1 MLSHILLHCSDA
13 LCMKLRIYKGKHDK
27 YCTSFTLFFNNL
39 YCMNCIY
46 NVVVVVVVVENK
58 FQFNSIHCIRY
69 SGCQLSTMA
78 LQMSRVLS
86 NVLKY
91 AKHFQ
96 LQFTLKNIVTAC
108 SFVSSFET
116 SEQPHPAIVP
126 ATLSRRID
134 SNSYQWRLQY
144 DVLTRSI

>member
-58 FQFNSIHCIRY
+58 FQFNSISYHILKGLR
-69 SGCQLSTMA
+69 SGEQICDCEMYNFVLMQLHQVKLAISI
-78 LQMSRVLS
+78 QW
-86 NVLKY
+86 
-91 AKHFQ
+91 Q
-96 LQFTLKNIVTAC
+96 LPT
-108 SFVSSFET
+108 E
-116 SEQPHPAIVP
+116 
-126 ATLSRRID
+126 
-134 SNSYQWRLQY
+134 RLINE
-144 DVLTRSI
+144 V